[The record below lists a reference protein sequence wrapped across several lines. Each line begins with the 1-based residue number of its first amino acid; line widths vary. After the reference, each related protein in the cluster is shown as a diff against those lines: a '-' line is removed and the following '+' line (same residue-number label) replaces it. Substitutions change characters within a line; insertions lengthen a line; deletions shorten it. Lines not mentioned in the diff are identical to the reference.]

1 MSITAADVKKLR
13 DLTNAGMSD
22 CKTALTETNGDFE
35 AAIDYLRKKGQKI
48 AAKRADRD
56 ANEGVVIARVTADN
70 TSGIVF
76 KLTSETDFVSKNEDF
91 QKFAQS
97 IGDAVIAALPESIDD
112 LKALHVDGVSVG
124 SLIDDNVAKIGEKI
138 DVVGYSK
145 VSADSVVAYN
155 HAGNRIGVLVALNQK
170 ANDAIINAG
179 KDVAMQI
186 AAMNPVAVDQ
196 EDVDTT
202 IIERE
207 LEIAK
212 EQIRLEG
219 KPENMVE
226 KIAQGKLTKFFKE
239 NTLLNQ
245 DFVKDPFKTI
255 KSMLKEINP
264 ELSVKTFKRVALGE

>member
-1 MSITAADVKKLR
+1 
-13 DLTNAGMSD
+13 
-22 CKTALTETNGDFE
+22 
-35 AAIDYLRKKGQKI
+35 
-48 AAKRADRD
+48 
-56 ANEGVVIARVTADN
+56 
-70 TSGIVF
+70 
-76 KLTSETDFVSKNEDF
+76 
-91 QKFAQS
+91 
-97 IGDAVIAALPESIDD
+97 
-112 LKALHVDGVSVG
+112 
-124 SLIDDNVAKIGEKI
+124 
-138 DVVGYSK
+138 
-145 VSADSVVAYN
+145 
-155 HAGNRIGVLVALNQK
+155 
-170 ANDAIINAG
+170 
-179 KDVAMQI
+179 
-186 AAMNPVAVDQ
+186 MNPVAVDQ

-245 DFVKDPFKTI
+245 DFVKDPSKTI

>member
-1 MSITAADVKKLR
+1 MV
-13 DLTNAGMSD
+13 
-22 CKTALTETNGDFE
+22 
-35 AAIDYLRKKGQKI
+35 
-48 AAKRADRD
+48 
-56 ANEGVVIARVTADN
+56 
-70 TSGIVF
+70 
-76 KLTSETDFVSKNEDF
+76 LTS
-91 QKFAQS
+91 
-97 IGDAVIAALPESIDD
+97 IPALPENIVLCAAETHCTPVPVVCNTCPDVPSVPCASNPDCSD
-112 LKALHVDGVSVG
+112 RLPCTVTCEAVNALAEIAPLANIVCVMPPTV
-124 SLIDDNVAKIGEKI
+124 NV
-138 DVVGYSK
+138 
-145 VSADSVVAYN
+145 
-155 HAGNRIGVLVALNQK
+155 
-170 ANDAIINAG
+170 
-179 KDVAMQI
+179 
-186 AAMNPVAVDQ
+186 NPVAVDQ

-245 DFVKDPFKTI
+245 DFVKDPSKTI